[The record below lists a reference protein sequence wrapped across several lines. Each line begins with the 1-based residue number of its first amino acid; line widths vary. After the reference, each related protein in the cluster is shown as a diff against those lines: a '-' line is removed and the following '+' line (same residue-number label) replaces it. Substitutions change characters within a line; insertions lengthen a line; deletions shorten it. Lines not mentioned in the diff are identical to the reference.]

1 MKCDCVNFQQPFLV
15 LLLCPR
21 LQPTDPN
28 NSRRWPCVWLWL
40 WRTVVQ
46 GLMQTLPWE
55 KVSSLSSNFA
65 LSTSHAKSWVCLKTP
80 RFTGHFGESKK
91 LVILA
96 KAKKV
101 SRPLMLKHEMMP
113 PWPLYSG
120 HLGDY
125 KHCSF
130 NFDSKHDV
138 NIWTISLWSD
148 LTLACFCVNIDI
160 SLMLIINISS
170 WDWLFHYL
178 TNHLIKDFIWIAC
191 LVENV
196 LCIQGISLLVAITLT
211 LHLRN
216 ILEF

>member
-1 MKCDCVNFQQPFLV
+1 M
-15 LLLCPR
+15 
-21 LQPTDPN
+21 
-28 NSRRWPCVWLWL
+28 CVWLMRL

-101 SRPLMLKHEMMP
+101 SRPLMSKHEMMP

-160 SLMLIINISS
+160 SDANYKHFILRLIVPLFDQSLDQGFYMYCVSS
-170 WDWLFHYL
+170 WERSLHPGEIFAGCYHTHIALEECPRILDWG
-178 TNHLIKDFIWIAC
+178 KA
-191 LVENV
+191 
-196 LCIQGISLLVAITLT
+196 LLALY
-211 LHLRN
+211 
-216 ILEF
+216 FCD